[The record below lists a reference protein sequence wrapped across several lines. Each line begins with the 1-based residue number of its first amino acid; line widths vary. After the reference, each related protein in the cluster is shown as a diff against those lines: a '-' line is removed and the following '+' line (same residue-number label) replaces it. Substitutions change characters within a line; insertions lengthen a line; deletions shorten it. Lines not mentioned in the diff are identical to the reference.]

1 MNTLKDTHEL
11 YQIVYEHYADKIR
24 FGLYREGD
32 SLPTIEK
39 ISDQFNISVNTA
51 RQSLINLERDG
62 YVRLTRGRP
71 AIVTVAYSDEECRE
85 RYIEHFTARHDALE
99 ELRAFLPEIFAKTL
113 LHSLYFMKPK
123 DSERL
128 MDLLLQ
134 TSLEDSLP
142 FFDPLRFVLS
152 SLGNPLLES
161 MHLDASMFTHLSQKK
176 MSTIGLPYDLGT
188 FAAFLKDFSQLTHY
202 KDREDYAGMCQA
214 ITRVCALLSEQI
226 GCLNREISGHF
237 GKNPNQLPFIWHI
250 RAGRP
255 QVYYN
260 VAVHM
265 IIEVRKGVYKNEE
278 FLPTPAIL
286 AEKYGVSL
294 ISIRRTISLLN
305 SVGLTETING
315 RGTRISLYHK
325 PLKSLDLSSPGTRKS
340 LLFFLMG
347 LQLITINVRTVA
359 KQSFE
364 DITPERIETIIRLYE
379 QEKKSGDYLFT
390 HGRILKTVFYSH
402 KNSEIRAIFSPL
414 IHIMSWGI
422 PLSYIG
428 NSDMAAR
435 GEELDLL
442 ISLLKSGDSE
452 GFARQLEQNNWSI
465 LVRERQKLIAAGL
478 SDAEN
483 IPVPTPAILELAE
496 SHIHFNPN

>member
-1 MNTLKDTHEL
+1 M
-11 YQIVYEHYADKIR
+11 
-24 FGLYREGD
+24 
-32 SLPTIEK
+32 
-39 ISDQFNISVNTA
+39 
-51 RQSLINLERDG
+51 
-62 YVRLTRGRP
+62 
-71 AIVTVAYSDEECRE
+71 
-85 RYIEHFTARHDALE
+85 
-99 ELRAFLPEIFAKTL
+99 
-113 LHSLYFMKPK
+113 
-123 DSERL
+123 
-128 MDLLLQ
+128 
-134 TSLEDSLP
+134 
-142 FFDPLRFVLS
+142 
-152 SLGNPLLES
+152 
-161 MHLDASMFTHLSQKK
+161 
-176 MSTIGLPYDLGT
+176 
-188 FAAFLKDFSQLTHY
+188 
-202 KDREDYAGMCQA
+202 
-214 ITRVCALLSEQI
+214 
-226 GCLNREISGHF
+226 
-237 GKNPNQLPFIWHI
+237 
-250 RAGRP
+250 
-255 QVYYN
+255 
-260 VAVHM
+260 
-265 IIEVRKGVYKNEE
+265 
-278 FLPTPAIL
+278 PTPAIL

-379 QEKKSGDYLFT
+379 QEKQSGDYLFT

-422 PLSYIG
+422 PLSYVG